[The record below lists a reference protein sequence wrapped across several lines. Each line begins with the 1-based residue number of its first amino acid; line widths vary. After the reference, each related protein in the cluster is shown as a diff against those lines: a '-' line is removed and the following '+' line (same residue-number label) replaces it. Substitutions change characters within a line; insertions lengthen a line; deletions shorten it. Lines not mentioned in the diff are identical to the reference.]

1 MCTCLGCGI
10 EWLDNGYACMEISL
24 KDFSCGDVLYIHNI
38 QIDTHR
44 RNRYAYINST
54 TMHTVQG
61 MTSLK
66 QSITNHIERSNNKDS
81 CVSDAMIS
89 KLSYS

>member
-38 QIDTHR
+38 QINTHR
-44 RNRYAYINST
+44 RNRHAYINST

-66 QSITNHIERSNNKDS
+66 QSITNHIKRSNNKDS
-81 CVSDAMIS
+81 CVSDSMIF